1 MKTLVTVVG
10 AVIFVGGIFLFLG
23 NVIGF
28 FRTFP
33 LAGYGT
39 MVLGGLVFKAGS
51 KMGGA

>member
-1 MKTLVTVVG
+1 MKTLVIVLG
-10 AVIFVGGIFLFLG
+10 AIIFIGGVFLFLG

-39 MVLGGLVFKAGS
+39 MLLGDVIFKTGS